1 MFTADVKIL
10 RTLKSPSDVQC
21 LLNNIHRLSTW
32 SQTALVRFKTDK
44 CVVLRPHPQQ
54 AEDSNPQ
61 YQLNGERLRCLISR
75 KRVVEETLK
84 PNCQS
89 PKAAKNAN
97 SIMRAIKASFMN
109 ITPTRFDNL
118 YGTFMRPHLEY
129 SFQAWRP
136 WLKKNI
142 KLLEDDHRCSTKL
155 VKGLQDIEFEER
167 APLLNLDSLSW
178 RMDKGDMILVYKIFH
193 GFLEG
198 VQWRDFFQMADT
210 SRLRG
215 HS

>member
-1 MFTADVKIL
+1 MSF
-10 RTLKSPSDVQC
+10 
-21 LLNNIHRLSTW
+21 N
-32 SQTALVRFKTDK
+32 TDK
-44 CVVLRPHPQQ
+44 CVVLRLHPQQ

-61 YQLNGERLRCLISR
+61 YQLIGEHLRCLISR
-75 KRVVEETLK
+75 KRVVDETLK

-89 PKAAKNAN
+89 AKAAKNAN

-118 YGTFMRPHLEY
+118 YGTFILPHLEY

-136 WLKKNI
+136 WLKKDI
-142 KLLEDDHRCSTKL
+142 KLLEDDQRCSTKL
-155 VKGLQDIEFEER
+155 VKGLQDIEFKER
-167 APLLNLDSLSW
+167 APLLNLDSLSC
-178 RMDKGDMILVYKIFH
+178 RMDKGDKALVCKILH
-193 GFLEG
+193 GFLGG

-215 HS
+215 YSLKLRKDRSAQVYLQPKGFEYVE